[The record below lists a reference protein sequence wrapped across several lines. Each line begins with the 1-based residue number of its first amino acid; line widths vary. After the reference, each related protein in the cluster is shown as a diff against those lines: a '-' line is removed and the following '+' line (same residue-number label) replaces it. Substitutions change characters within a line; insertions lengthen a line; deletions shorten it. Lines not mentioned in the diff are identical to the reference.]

1 VSCCE
6 VSRSDLGLCLVLPS
20 ISHYGS
26 TTTMLHDAVK
36 VDGDGFCVGVDI
48 GEKII
53 ATAKKRYPHVQF
65 EVADAWDSLKLLKLK
80 PPGTALGYDAV
91 YADIGGLS
99 GAHGLLESL
108 ALIDA
113 IGKALEPRFI
123 CIKSL
128 CMKRLATQLIPC
140 SSVKKRS
147 LQQAK

>member
-1 VSCCE
+1 VKKIN
-6 VSRSDLGLCLVLPS
+6 LILVFDFCFVI

-36 VDGDGFCVGVDI
+36 VDEDGFCVGVDI

-53 ATAKKRYPHVQF
+53 ATAKKRYPHVLF
-65 EVADAWDSLKLLKLK
+65 AVADAWDTLKLLKLK
-80 PPGTALGYDAV
+80 PPGTSLGYDAV

-99 GAHGLLESL
+99 GAHGFLESL

-113 IGKALEPRFI
+113 IGKALEPLFI

-128 CMKRLATQLIPC
+128 CMKRLATQLIPF
-140 SSVKKRS
+140 SSEKKRS
-147 LQQAK
+147 LQNAK

>member
-1 VSCCE
+1 MLFICKF
-6 VSRSDLGLCLVLPS
+6 LS
-20 ISHYGS
+20 ILILNFFCSHSHYGS
-26 TTTMLHDAVK
+26 STTILHDAVK
-36 VDGDGFCVGVDI
+36 CEEDGFCVGVDI

-53 ATAKKRYPHVQF
+53 LAAKKRYPHVLF
-65 EVADAWDSLKLLKLK
+65 EVADAWDTLKLLKLK
-80 PPGTALGYDAV
+80 PAGTSLGYDAV

-113 IGKALEPRFI
+113 IGKALEPRVI

-128 CMKRLATQLIPC
+128 CMKRLAAQLIPC

-147 LQQAK
+147 LQHLK